1 MMLSNTISAS
11 DDVRVSNNDTSGA
24 TSGALT
30 KNLPGNLSTLMIC
43 FRWGRVAQS
52 IVLCVFFY
60 GKLFFLLLIF
70 LFFGHCIV

>member
-52 IVLCVFFY
+52 I
-60 GKLFFLLLIF
+60 
-70 LFFGHCIV
+70 